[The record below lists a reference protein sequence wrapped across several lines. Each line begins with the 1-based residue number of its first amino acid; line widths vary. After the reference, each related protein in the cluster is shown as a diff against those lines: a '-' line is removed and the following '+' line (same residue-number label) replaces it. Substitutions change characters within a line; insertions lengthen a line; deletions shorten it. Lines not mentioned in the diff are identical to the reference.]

1 MDGEEACLEESASE
15 EESKVLVE
23 PSHSTSFFVEL
34 ENNLNEERITIRLA
48 SPTS

>member
-15 EESKVLVE
+15 EEPEVLVE

-34 ENNLNEERITIRLA
+34 ENNLNEERITISLA